1 MTQTSELIWHNGE
14 MVPYHQATTHVLS
27 HALHYGSSVF
37 EGIRAYDTPKGPAV
51 FRLTDHIQRLF
62 DSAKIYRMEIP
73 YTPEEVIAAC
83 KETIRVNEFSN
94 AYLRPFAFLGHVGL
108 GLNPKSHRA
117 EMTVAA
123 MEWGAYLGEEGLAQ
137 GVDVCVSS
145 WSRLAPNT
153 MPTAAK
159 AGGNYLSSQLISGEA
174 KRNGYVEGIALD
186 VNGYLSEGAGE
197 NLFVVKK
204 GVLYTPPTTACIL
217 PGLTRDT
224 IIHLARQRGYEVREE
239 PIAREALYLADEFF
253 MVGTAAEVVP
263 VRSVDQIAVGNGGR
277 GPITAEL
284 QQAYFALVKG
294 EAEDEN
300 GWLEY
305 VND

>member
-14 MVPYHQATTHVLS
+14 MVPYFEATTHVLS

-37 EGIRAYDTPKGPAV
+37 EGIRAYDTPNGPAV

-73 YTPEEVIAAC
+73 YTKEEVIEAC
-83 KETIRVNEFSN
+83 KETIRANNFTN

-108 GLNPKSHRA
+108 GLNPKSHLA
-117 EMTVAA
+117 DMTVAA

-263 VRSVDQIAVGNGGR
+263 VRSVDKIPVGNGGR
-277 GPITAEL
+277 GPITEEL

-294 EAEDEN
+294 QADDEN

-305 VND
+305 INE

>member
-137 GVDVCVSS
+137 GGDVCVSS

>member
-14 MVPYHQATTHVLS
+14 MIPYQEATTHVLS

-37 EGIRAYDTPKGPAV
+37 EGIRAYETPNGPAI
-51 FRLTDHIQRLF
+51 FRLDDHIQRLF

-73 YTPEEVIAAC
+73 FTKEEIKTAC
-83 KETIRVNEFSN
+83 KQAVKENGFSN

-117 EMTVAA
+117 DVTVAA
-123 MEWGAYLGEEGLAQ
+123 MEWGAYLGEDSLAQ

-224 IIHLARQRGYEVREE
+224 IIHLAKERGYEVREE

-263 VRSVDQIAVGNGGR
+263 VRSVDQIQVGEGQR

-284 QQAYFALVKG
+284 QQAYFDLVKG
-294 EAEDEN
+294 QSSDPQ
-300 GWLEY
+300 GWLDY
-305 VND
+305 VNS

>member
-1 MTQTSELIWHNGE
+1 MTQTSEFIWHNGE
-14 MVPYHQATTHVLS
+14 MIPYQQATTHVLS

-37 EGIRAYDTPKGPAV
+37 EGIRAYDTPNGPAI
-51 FRLTDHIQRLF
+51 FRLDDHIQRLF

-73 YTPEEVIAAC
+73 YSKEEIMDAC
-83 KETIRVNEFSN
+83 KQAVKENGFTN

-108 GLNPKSHRA
+108 GLNPKSHLA
-117 EMTVAA
+117 DVTVAA
-123 MEWGAYLGEEGLAQ
+123 MEWGAYLGDESLAQ

-224 IIHLARQRGYEVREE
+224 IIHLAKERGYEVREE

-263 VRSVDQIAVGNGGR
+263 VRSVDQIQVGEGKR
-277 GPITAEL
+277 GPITTEL
-284 QQAYFALVKG
+284 QQAYFDLVKG
-294 EAEDEN
+294 QAADAN
-300 GWLEY
+300 GWLAF
-305 VND
+305 VNE

>member
-1 MTQTSELIWHNGE
+1 MTQTSEVIWHNGE
-14 MVPYHQATTHVLS
+14 MVPYFQATTHVLS

-37 EGIRAYDTPKGPAV
+37 EGIRAYDTPNGPAV

-73 YTPEEVIAAC
+73 FTQEEVIAAC
-83 KETIRVNEFSN
+83 KETIRANDFTN

-117 EMTVAA
+117 DMTVAA

-224 IIHLARQRGYEVREE
+224 IIHLAKKRGYEVREE

-263 VRSVDQIAVGNGGR
+263 VRSVDKITVGNGGR
-277 GPITAEL
+277 GPITEEL

-294 EAEDEN
+294 QADDEN

-305 VND
+305 VNE

>member
-14 MVPYHQATTHVLS
+14 MIPYQEATTHVLS

-37 EGIRAYDTPKGPAV
+37 EGIRAYDTPNGPAI
-51 FRLTDHIQRLF
+51 FRLDDHIQRLF

-73 YTPEEVIAAC
+73 FSQEEVKAAC
-83 KETIRVNEFSN
+83 KQAVKENGFSN

-108 GLNPKSHRA
+108 GLNPKSHVA
-117 EMTVAA
+117 DVTVAA
-123 MEWGAYLGEEGLAQ
+123 MEWGAYLGEDSLAE

-197 NLFVVKK
+197 NLFMVRK

-224 IIHLARQRGYEVREE
+224 IIHLAKERGYEVREE

-263 VRSVDQIAVGNGGR
+263 VRSVDKIQVGAGKR

-284 QQAYFALVKG
+284 QQAYFDLVKG
-294 EAEDEN
+294 QAKDPE
-300 GWLEY
+300 GWLDY
-305 VND
+305 VNS

>member
-14 MVPYHQATTHVLS
+14 MIPYQEATTHVLS

-37 EGIRAYDTPKGPAV
+37 EGIRAYDTPNGPAI
-51 FRLTDHIQRLF
+51 FRLDDHIQRLF

-73 YTPEEVIAAC
+73 FSQEEVKAAC
-83 KETIRVNEFSN
+83 KQAVKENGFSN

-108 GLNPKSHRA
+108 GLNPKSHIA
-117 EMTVAA
+117 DVTVAA
-123 MEWGAYLGEEGLAQ
+123 MEWGAYLGEDSLAE

-197 NLFVVKK
+197 NLFMVRK

-224 IIHLARQRGYEVREE
+224 IIHLAKERGYEVREE

-263 VRSVDQIAVGNGGR
+263 VRSVDKIQVGAGKR

-284 QQAYFALVKG
+284 QQAYFDLVKG
-294 EAEDEN
+294 QSKDPE
-300 GWLEY
+300 GWLDY
-305 VND
+305 VNS

>member
-1 MTQTSELIWHNGE
+1 MTKTSDFIWHNGE
-14 MVPYHQATTHVLS
+14 MIPYEQATTHVLS

-37 EGIRAYDTPKGPAV
+37 EGIRAYNTPKGPAI
-51 FRLTDHIQRLF
+51 FRLTDHIQRLY
-62 DSAKIYRMEIP
+62 DSAKIYRMELP
-73 YTPEEVIAAC
+73 FSKEEIIQAC
-83 KETIRVNEFSN
+83 KDVVKENGFKD

-117 EMTVAA
+117 DMTVAA
-123 MEWGAYLGEEGLAQ
+123 MQWGAYLGEESLAA

-145 WSRLAPNT
+145 WNRLAPNT

-186 VNGYLSEGAGE
+186 VSGCLSEGAGE
-197 NLFVVKK
+197 NLFVIKK
-204 GVLYTPPTTACIL
+204 GVLYTPPFTACIL

-224 IIHLARQRGYEVREE
+224 IIELARARGYQVREE
-239 PIAREALYLADEFF
+239 SIAREALYLADEFF
-253 MVGTAAEVVP
+253 MTGTAAEVVP
-263 VRSVDQIAVGNGGR
+263 VRSVDGIPVGEGKR
-277 GPITAEL
+277 GPITEEL
-284 QQAYFALVKG
+284 QQAYFDLVKG
-294 EAEDEN
+294 QSEDPN

-305 VND
+305 VNE

>member
-1 MTQTSELIWHNGE
+1 
-14 MVPYHQATTHVLS
+14 
-27 HALHYGSSVF
+27 
-37 EGIRAYDTPKGPAV
+37 
-51 FRLTDHIQRLF
+51 
-62 DSAKIYRMEIP
+62 MEIP
-73 YTPEEVIAAC
+73 YTKEEVIAAC
-83 KETIRVNEFSN
+83 KETIRANNFTN

-117 EMTVAA
+117 DMTVAA

-174 KRNGYVEGIALD
+174 KRNGYAEGIALD

-224 IIHLARQRGYEVREE
+224 IIHLAKQRGYEVREE
-239 PIAREALYLADEFF
+239 AIAREACIWRMNSL
-253 MVGTAAEVVP
+253 
-263 VRSVDQIAVGNGGR
+263 
-277 GPITAEL
+277 
-284 QQAYFALVKG
+284 
-294 EAEDEN
+294 
-300 GWLEY
+300 WLEPQLKLY
-305 VND
+305 RFVALTKSLSVTAGVVQSQRNCSKHTLHL

>member
-1 MTQTSELIWHNGE
+1 MTQTSEVIWHNGE
-14 MVPYHQATTHVLS
+14 MVPYFQATTHVLS
-27 HALHYGSSVF
+27 HALHYGISVF
-37 EGIRAYDTPKGPAV
+37 EGIRAYDTPNGPAV

-73 YTPEEVIAAC
+73 FTKEEVIAAC
-83 KETIRVNEFSN
+83 KETIRANDFTN

-117 EMTVAA
+117 DMTVAA

-224 IIHLARQRGYEVREE
+224 IIHLAKKRGYEVREE

-263 VRSVDQIAVGNGGR
+263 VRSVDKITVGNGGR
-277 GPITAEL
+277 GPITEEL

-294 EAEDEN
+294 QADDEN

-305 VND
+305 VNE

>member
-14 MVPYHQATTHVLS
+14 MVPYQQATTHVLS

-51 FRLTDHIQRLF
+51 FRLSDHIQRLF

>member
-294 EAEDEN
+294 EAADEN

-305 VND
+305 VNE

>member
-1 MTQTSELIWHNGE
+1 MTQTSEFIWHNGE
-14 MVPYHQATTHVLS
+14 MIPYQQATTHVLS

-37 EGIRAYDTPKGPAV
+37 EGIRAYDTPNGPAI
-51 FRLTDHIQRLF
+51 FRLDDHIQRLF

-73 YTPEEVIAAC
+73 YSKAEIMAAC
-83 KETIRVNEFSN
+83 KQAVKENGFTN

-108 GLNPKSHRA
+108 GLNPKSHLA
-117 EMTVAA
+117 DVTVAA
-123 MEWGAYLGEEGLAQ
+123 MEWGAYLGDESLAE

-197 NLFVVKK
+197 NLFVVRK

-224 IIHLARQRGYEVREE
+224 IIHLAQARGYEVREE

-263 VRSVDQIAVGNGGR
+263 VRSVDQIQVGEGKR

-284 QQAYFALVKG
+284 QQAYFDLVKG
-294 EAEDEN
+294 QADDPN
-300 GWLEY
+300 GWLDF
-305 VND
+305 VNN